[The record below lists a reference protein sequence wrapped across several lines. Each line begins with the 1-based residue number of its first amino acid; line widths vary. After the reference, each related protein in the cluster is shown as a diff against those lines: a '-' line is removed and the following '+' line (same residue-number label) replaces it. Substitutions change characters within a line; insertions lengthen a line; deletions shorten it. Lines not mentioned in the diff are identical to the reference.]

1 MAPLTDQQQA
11 FIDELLTF
19 HKGVFG
25 DARME
30 DETPAEGQEPEGSEE
45 QSGETPANESG
56 ESTDEGGEGD
66 KPNTPTEDEL
76 PDWAKKELKK
86 ARGEAANY
94 RTKLREAEDLLSKAK
109 TPEEYEAAVGQ
120 LQEVNARLE
129 REVLVSKVAREFEL
143 PDELA
148 ELLKG
153 DDETALKAHAKT
165 LQKFAPATEPGDLS
179 GGLDPQGD
187 ADETGKTDPRALA
200 KKYGARRN

>member
-11 FIDELLTF
+11 FIDDLLAT
-19 HKGVFG
+19 HKSIFG

-30 DETPAEGQEPEGSEE
+30 DPEGQEPSGTEGGEE
-45 QSGETPANESG
+45 DGEPKP
-56 ESTDEGGEGD
+56 DEGGTEGGGEGNEP
-66 KPNTPTEDEL
+66 KTPTEDDL

-94 RTKLREAEDLLSKAK
+94 RTKLREAEDSLSKAK

-129 REVLVSKVAREFEL
+129 REVLVSKVARQFEL

-153 DDETALKAHAKT
+153 DDEAALKAHAKT
-165 LQKFAPATEPGDLS
+165 LQKFAPASEPDPELS
-179 GGLDPQGD
+179 GGLDPSG
-187 ADETGKTDPRALA
+187 ETDDGKSDPRALA
-200 KKYGARRN
+200 KKHGARRY